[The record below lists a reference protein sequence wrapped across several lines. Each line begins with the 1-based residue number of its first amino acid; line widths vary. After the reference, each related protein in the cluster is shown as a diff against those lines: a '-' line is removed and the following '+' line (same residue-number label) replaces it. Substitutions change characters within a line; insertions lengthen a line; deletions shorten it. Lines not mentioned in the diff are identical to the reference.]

1 MKVVTA
7 ETMASLVAR
16 AAEVPRKRTN
26 LDLHATPE
34 DPVNR
39 FLNAGLA
46 GTYVRP
52 HRHRRDKWEFLSLL
66 QGRIDVLIF
75 SADGEVRDR
84 TALFTGGASVMEIP
98 GGEWH
103 SLVFG
108 APAAVLLEVKPG
120 PYEPDLDKEF
130 AAWAPAEGSAGA
142 ASFTAWLETA
152 ARGDVWPLDLR
163 RGRHTL

>member
-1 MKVVTA
+1 MPSMKIVTA
-7 ETMASLVAR
+7 EAIAALVAR
-16 AAEVPRKRTN
+16 AAEVPRKRMN
-26 LDLHATPE
+26 LNLHAAPE
-34 DPVNR
+34 DPINR

-52 HRHRRDKWEFLSLL
+52 HRHRRDKWELLSLL

-75 SADGEVRDR
+75 GPHGEVRDR
-84 TALFTGGASVMEIP
+84 TVLFSGGASVMEIS

-130 AAWAPAEGSAGA
+130 AAWAPAEGSIEA
-142 ASFTAWLETA
+142 ASFTTWLETA
-152 ARGDVWPLDLR
+152 APGDVQPS
-163 RGRHTL
+163 GST